1 MNHAIVT
8 LDETGSMRGQRHR
21 VVTSLNEYVKQLP
34 KKTRLTVFKFD
45 SQRWTKFFC
54 GSVKKWK
61 HMKETDYRPG
71 AMTPLYDAIAKSI
84 AHAESV
90 ASNGDKVMV
99 MIDTDGYENASRE
112 HTQASCLTLV
122 SQKKKAGWEFLFMSA
137 GVDQKQANFFGATGK
152 TLGMRVNAAPYARR
166 SANYSK
172 ASVQTR
178 TYFREPD
185 PDPPKKKKKAGEVSS
200 FFSTTETKT
209 TNRGG
214 SGKNQVDSS

>member
-8 LDETGSMRGQRHR
+8 LDETGSMSGQEHR
-21 VVTSLNEYVKQLP
+21 VVTSLNEYVQQLP

-45 SQRWTKFFC
+45 SQRWTRFFC
-54 GSVKKWK
+54 GSVKKWTP
-61 HMKETDYRPG
+61 MKEKDYRPG

-112 HTQASCLTLV
+112 HTQETCLALV
-122 SQKKKAGWEFLFMSA
+122 SKKKKAGWEFLFMSA
-137 GVDQKQANFFGATGK
+137 GVDQKQATVVGAAGK
-152 TLGMRVNAAPYARR
+152 TLGMRVNAAPYAKR
-166 SANYSK
+166 SSNYAK
-172 ASVQTR
+172 ASSQTR
-178 TYFREPD
+178 TYFGGPD
-185 PDPPKKKKKAGEVSS
+185 QDTPKKKKKVKEVSP

-209 TNRGG
+209 TN
-214 SGKNQVDSS
+214 

>member
-8 LDETGSMRGQRHR
+8 LDETGSMSGQEHR
-21 VVTSLNEYVKQLP
+21 VVTSLNEYVEQLP
-34 KKTRLTVFKFD
+34 PKTRLTVFKFD
-45 SQRWTKFFC
+45 SQRWTGFFC

-61 HMKETDYRPG
+61 PMKEKDYRPG

-90 ASNGDKVMV
+90 ASNGDRVMV

-112 HTQASCLTLV
+112 HTQESCLALV

-137 GVDQKQANFFGATGK
+137 GVDQDQATFVGATGK
-152 TLGMRVNAAPYARR
+152 ALGMRVNAASYARR
-166 SANYSK
+166 SSNYAK
-172 ASVQTR
+172 ASFQTR

-185 PDPPKKKKKAGEVSS
+185 QGTPKKMKKVG
-200 FFSTTETKT
+200 
-209 TNRGG
+209 
-214 SGKNQVDSS
+214 

>member
-8 LDETGSMRGQRHR
+8 LDETGSMSGQERR

-45 SQRWTKFFC
+45 SERWTEFFH

-61 HMKETDYRPG
+61 PMEEKDYRPG

-84 AHAESV
+84 ARAESA

-112 HTQASCLTLV
+112 HSHESCLALV
-122 SQKKKAGWEFLFMSA
+122 SRKKKVGWEFLFMSA
-137 GVDQKQANFFGATGK
+137 GVDQKRAETIGTAGRS
-152 TLGMRVNAAPYARR
+152 LGMRVNSASYAKR
-166 SANYSK
+166 SLNYSR

-178 TYFREPD
+178 NYFRKPD
-185 PDPPKKKKKAGEVSS
+185 QDRANKKKKVEEVSP
-200 FFSTTETKT
+200 FFSTSESRT
-209 TNRGG
+209 T
-214 SGKNQVDSS
+214 Q

>member
-8 LDETGSMRGQRHR
+8 LDETGSMSGQEHR

-45 SQRWTKFFC
+45 SQRWTEIFC

-61 HMKETDYRPG
+61 PMKEKDYRPG

-90 ASNGDKVMV
+90 ASNGDRVMV

-112 HTQASCLTLV
+112 HTQESCLALV

-137 GVDQKQANFFGATGK
+137 GVDQDQATFVGATGK
-152 TLGMRVNAAPYARR
+152 ALGMQVNAASYARR
-166 SANYSK
+166 SSNYAK
-172 ASVQTR
+172 ASFQTR

-185 PDPPKKKKKAGEVSS
+185 QGTPKK
-200 FFSTTETKT
+200 
-209 TNRGG
+209 RRR
-214 SGKNQVDSS
+214 

>member
-8 LDETGSMRGQRHR
+8 LDETGSMSGQEQR
-21 VVTSLNEYVKQLP
+21 VVTSLNEYVNQLP

-45 SQRWTKFFC
+45 SERWTEFFH

-61 HMKETDYRPG
+61 PMKEKDYRPG

-84 AHAESV
+84 AHGESA

-112 HTQASCLTLV
+112 HTQESCLALV
-122 SQKKKAGWEFLFMSA
+122 SRKKKTGWEFLFMSA
-137 GVDQKQANFFGATGK
+137 GVDEKQAAVVGTAGRS
-152 TLGMRVNAAPYARR
+152 LGMRVNSASYARR
-166 SANYSK
+166 SLNYSR

-178 TYFREPD
+178 TYFRQPD
-185 PDPPKKKKKAGEVSS
+185 QDRAKKKKKKAGEVSS
-200 FFSTTETKT
+200 FFPPTETKT
-209 TNRGG
+209 TR
-214 SGKNQVDSS
+214 

>member
-8 LDETGSMRGQRHR
+8 LDETGSMSGQEHR
-21 VVTSLNEYVKQLP
+21 VVTSLNEYVEQLP

-45 SQRWTKFFC
+45 SRRWTEIFC

-61 HMKETDYRPG
+61 PMKEKDYRPG

-90 ASNGDKVMV
+90 ASNGDRVMV

-112 HTQASCLTLV
+112 HTQESCLALV

-137 GVDQKQANFFGATGK
+137 GVDQDQATFVGATGK
-152 TLGMRVNAAPYARR
+152 ALGMRVNAASYARR
-166 SANYSK
+166 SSNYAKVSF
-172 ASVQTR
+172 QTR

-185 PDPPKKKKKAGEVSS
+185 QGTPKKMKKVG
-200 FFSTTETKT
+200 
-209 TNRGG
+209 
-214 SGKNQVDSS
+214 

>member
-8 LDETGSMRGQRHR
+8 LDETGSMSGQEHR
-21 VVTSLNEYVKQLP
+21 VVTSLNEYVEQLP

-45 SQRWTKFFC
+45 SRRWTRFFC

-61 HMKETDYRPG
+61 PMKEKDYRPG

-90 ASNGDKVMV
+90 ASNGDRVMV

-112 HTQASCLTLV
+112 HTQESCLALV

-137 GVDQKQANFFGATGK
+137 GVDQKQATVVGAAGK
-152 TLGMRVNAAPYARR
+152 TLGMRVNAASYARR
-166 SANYSK
+166 SSNYAK
-172 ASVQTR
+172 ASFQTR

-185 PDPPKKKKKAGEVSS
+185 QGTPKKKKKVG
-200 FFSTTETKT
+200 
-209 TNRGG
+209 
-214 SGKNQVDSS
+214 

>member
-8 LDETGSMRGQRHR
+8 LDETGSMSGQERR

-34 KKTRLTVFKFD
+34 KKTRLAVFKFD
-45 SQRWTKFFC
+45 SERWTGFFR
-54 GSVKKWK
+54 GQVEKWK
-61 HMKETDYRPG
+61 PMKEEDYRPG

-112 HTQASCLTLV
+112 HTHESCLALV
-122 SQKKKAGWEFLFMSA
+122 SRKKQAGWEFLFMSA
-137 GVDQKQANFFGATGK
+137 GVDEKQADNFGAAGRS
-152 TLGMRVNAAPYARR
+152 LGMRVNSASYARR
-166 SANYSK
+166 SLNYAT

-178 TYFREPD
+178 TYFRQPEQD
-185 PDPPKKKKKAGEVSS
+185 RPKKKKVEGVSP
-200 FFSTTETKT
+200 FFSTSGTRT
-209 TNRGG
+209 TP
-214 SGKNQVDSS
+214 